1 MNNATF
7 FTSARKNVTTG
18 AGSALTSAG
27 LAGAQTAFRKLVD
40 ADGYP
45 TGVAPRVLTVPVE
58 LEVAA
63 AELMTSMFIN
73 SGGASTTDKIPNKN
87 IFAGKY
93 TVVASSYLSNP
104 AYTGNSATAWYLSA
118 SPEDLPLISVCFLNG
133 REVPIVESA
142 DAEFN
147 TLGIVLRGYHD
158 FGATLQEFRAGVRAA
173 GQ

>member
-1 MNNATF
+1 
-7 FTSARKNVTTG
+7 VTG
-18 AGSALTSAG
+18 AGSALSSAG
-27 LAGAQTAFRKLVD
+27 LNAGQTAFRKLTD
-40 ADGYP
+40 SDGYP
-45 TGVAPRVLTVPVE
+45 TGILPRVLTVPVE
-58 LEVAA
+58 LENTA

-73 SGGASTTDKIPNKN
+73 TGGASTTDKVPNKN
-87 IFAGKY
+87 IWAGKY
-93 TVVASSYLSNP
+93 TLVSSSYLSNP
-104 AYTGNSATAWYLSA
+104 AYTGNSATAWYLTA

-158 FGATLQEFRAGVRAA
+158 FGANLQEFRAGVRAA